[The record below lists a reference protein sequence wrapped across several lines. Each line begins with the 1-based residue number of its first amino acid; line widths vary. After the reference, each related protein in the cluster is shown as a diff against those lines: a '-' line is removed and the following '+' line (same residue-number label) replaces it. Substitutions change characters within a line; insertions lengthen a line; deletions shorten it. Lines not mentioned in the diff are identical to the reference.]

1 MKYLAAACLLGLAP
15 SVMANMKSYECDMA
29 DGNKATFETGPEA
42 CAFNGQEG
50 QTRPYGQCFI
60 SNPQLRI
67 VTFNA
72 RTGEITYEDTD
83 NDKVTKGICK
93 G

>member
-1 MKYLAAACLLGLAP
+1 MKYLAVLAVITVAP
-15 SVMANMKSYECDMA
+15 LAMADVMRYQCDMA
-29 DGNKATFETGPEA
+29 DGNKATFQTGPEV
-42 CAFNGQEG
+42 CAFNGQQG

-67 VTFNA
+67 VTLNA

-93 G
+93 S